1 MKKVLVSL
9 TAGAMALLLSGCFS
23 LQGFSIL
30 ASAIARGQA
39 TKVQFVMH
47 PSSTTPSR
55 EFQFVLVGVDT
66 PSSLA
71 IGKATWG
78 TNRAFGG
85 PKAMVAAPGLAASI
99 TTSGTCSSNGI
110 DFNSITGM
118 TWKGFVTQTKV
129 KDMGAVRQRVITQVG
144 LKAKAGATHDSAPAV
159 VGVTGVWGDDGDH
172 IVNGADTFAC
182 TGISQSSVYIT

>member
-1 MKKVLVSL
+1 MKKVLVGL

-30 ASAIARGQA
+30 ASAIAPGKS

-47 PSSTTPSR
+47 PSSSTPSR
-55 EFQFVLVGVDT
+55 EFQFVLVGVNT
-66 PSSLA
+66 PSALA

-78 TNRAFGG
+78 TNKAFGG
-85 PKAMVAAPGLAASI
+85 PKAMVFASGLAASI
-99 TTSGTCSSNGI
+99 TTGGSCSANGI

-129 KDMGAVRQRVITQVG
+129 RDKGAVRQKVVAQVG
-144 LKAKAGATHDSAPAV
+144 LKAKPGASHDSAPGV

-172 IVNGADTFAC
+172 VVNASDTFVC
-182 TGISQSSVYIT
+182 TGISQSNVYIT